1 MECWQSIAACRM
13 ERSWRMGRRKEMV
26 RVHCDNRECKL
37 HRRGECTAKAM
48 HVIMVDDGMMVLCPE
63 ATVDSR

>member
-1 MECWQSIAACRM
+1 
-13 ERSWRMGRRKEMV
+13 MV

-37 HRRGECTAKAM
+37 YRHGECTAKTM

-63 ATVDSR
+63 VTVDSR